1 MNATTTFDPAT
12 FLNTTYDEALD
23 TKVVPCPAGEYLG
36 LAEKVDVKTW
46 ASKDGSSSGLK
57 LAILWDIQDENVKS
71 LLGRDTVRVPQ
82 DQMLDLTETGALD
95 FGKGKNVGLGR
106 IREALGLNT
115 PGEPFAFSMIQGRMA
130 KVKVTHRAVGEDLYN
145 EIKAIAS
152 PE

>member
-1 MNATTTFDPAT
+1 MTFDPET
-12 FLNTTYDEALD
+12 FLNATYDEALD
-23 TKVVPCPAGEYLG
+23 TKVVPCPVGEYLG

-46 ASKDGSSSGLK
+46 AAKDGSASGLK
-57 LAILWDIQDENVKS
+57 LVILWDIQDDNVKQ

-130 KVKVTHRAVGEDLYN
+130 KVKVSHRPSGEDLYN
-145 EIKAIAS
+145 EIKAIAKA
-152 PE
+152 E

>member
-1 MNATTTFDPAT
+1 MTFDPET
-12 FLNTTYDEALD
+12 FLNATYDEALD
-23 TKVVPCPAGEYLG
+23 TKVVPCPVGEYLG
-36 LAEKVDVKTW
+36 LAEKVDIKPW
-46 ASKDGSSSGLK
+46 SSKDGSSSGLK
-57 LAILWDIQDENVKS
+57 LAIIWDIQDENVKQ

-130 KVKVTHRAVGEDLYN
+130 KVKVSHRANGEDLYN
-145 EIKAIAS
+145 EIKAIAKA
-152 PE
+152 E